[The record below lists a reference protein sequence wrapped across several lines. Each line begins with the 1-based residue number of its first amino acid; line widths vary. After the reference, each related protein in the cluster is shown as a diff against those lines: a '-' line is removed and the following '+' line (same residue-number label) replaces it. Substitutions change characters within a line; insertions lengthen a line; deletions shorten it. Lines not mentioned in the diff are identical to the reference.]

1 MPDEGEELEV
11 NGRVSEILPNAL
23 FRVTLESEGRAEVV
37 AHVAGGAFAL
47 TRVRPGD
54 EVVVALLPYD
64 TTRGRIV
71 RRRGQVRGMES

>member
-1 MPDEGEELEV
+1 MPDEAEELQV
-11 NGRVSEILPNAL
+11 NGRVSEVLPNAL

-71 RRRGQVRGMES
+71 RRRG